1 MLISLKMLLL
11 QRAKIIGHGNL
22 AENFDLKMLRA
33 LGIFSIGLMLLF
45 ILNVMYYHSQEQICY
60 D

>member
-11 QRAKIIGHGNL
+11 QRAKIIVHDNL

-45 ILNVMYYHSQEQICY
+45 ILNCHVLP
-60 D
+60 